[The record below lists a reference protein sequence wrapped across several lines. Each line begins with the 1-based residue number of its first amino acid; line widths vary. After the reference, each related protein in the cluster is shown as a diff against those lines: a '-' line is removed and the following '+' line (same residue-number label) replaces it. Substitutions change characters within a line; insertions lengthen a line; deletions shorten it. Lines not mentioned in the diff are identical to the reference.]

1 MRTRASL
8 AVSIVALA
16 LAFTAVASPVLA
28 SGVTPKDATPV
39 QREEAQ
45 TRFGRARDLYT
56 AKKLDEAHDEFEKS
70 YAIVASPNALLFVAR
85 CDRDRGS
92 LVAAYAEYGRT
103 AAEAKE
109 HASDDPRYAKTAEA
123 ANDER
128 DALTPQ
134 LGFVTIA
141 VERATPETTVT
152 IGGETFGRAE
162 WGEPVPVMPG
172 ASDVTIA
179 TPGKP
184 SAHQSLTLVAGERK
198 MLSLDAGPEVAR
210 AMAEAPH
217 DAPQSHGPTSA
228 EDAASRGKMRSFAYG
243 AAVVGGVGL
252 VTFAV
257 FGLMTNATYNDLQ
270 SQCHGPC
277 PAGVGGSDVSKGKTQ
292 QAVADIGLAVGV
304 VGTATAVTLLVLS
317 LPTKSESV
325 ALVAGP
331 TWVGARGEF

>member
-8 AVSIVALA
+8 AASIVAFA
-16 LAFTAVASPVLA
+16 LATTTMASPVLA
-28 SGVTPKDATPV
+28 SGVTPKDATPL

-45 TRFGRARDLYT
+45 TRFGHARDLYA

-85 CDRDRGS
+85 CDRDRGR

-109 HASDDPRYAKTAEA
+109 HAADDPRYAKTAEA

-134 LGFVTIA
+134 LGFVTIS
-141 VERATPETTVT
+141 VDRASPETTVT
-152 IGGETFGRAE
+152 IGTETFGRAE

-172 ASDVTIA
+172 ATDVTIA

-198 MLSLDAGPEVAR
+198 TLSLDAGPDVAR
-210 AMAEAPH
+210 PTAEATH
-217 DAPQSHGPTSA
+217 EAPQSDGQTSA
-228 EDAASRGKMRSFAYG
+228 EAAASRHEMRSFAYG
-243 AAVVGGVGL
+243 ATIVGGVG
-252 VTFAV
+252 VATFAV
-257 FGLMTNATYNDLQ
+257 FGLMTNATYDDLQ

-277 PAGVGGSDVSKGKTQ
+277 PAGVGGSEISKGKTQ
-292 QAVADIGLAVGV
+292 QTVADVGLAVGL
-304 VGTATAVTLLVLS
+304 VGAAAAVTLFVLS
-317 LPTKSESV
+317 LPTKSDIV

-331 TWVGARGEF
+331 TWMGARGEF